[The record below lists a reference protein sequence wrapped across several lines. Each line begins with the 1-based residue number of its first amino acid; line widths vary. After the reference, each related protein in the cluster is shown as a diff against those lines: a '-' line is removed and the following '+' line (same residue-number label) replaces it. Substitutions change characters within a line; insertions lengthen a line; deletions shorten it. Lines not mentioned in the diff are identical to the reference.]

1 MRFLVDRDAVGHQ
14 TLLGFQHSLSVFQAM
29 SAFVDVQIIGFAV
42 GQQQQQ
48 TLSFWSAFQALMA

>member
-1 MRFLVDRDAVGHQ
+1 
-14 TLLGFQHSLSVFQAM
+14 M

-48 TLSFWSAFQALMA
+48 TLSFWSVFQAFDGIANGGPMRV